1 VTGMIFQK
9 CSSSLL
15 SASLLCLA
23 LFFLLPLCGE
33 PHCAEAITVVLQNGQ
48 WVKLMRSMLGDEGL
62 HGDMHSC
69 AIKEQVFAVY
79 LSK

>member
-1 VTGMIFQK
+1 MTGMIFQK

-23 LFFLLPLCGE
+23 LCFLLPFYGDPCY
-33 PHCAEAITVVLQNGQ
+33 AKAITVVLQNGQ
-48 WVKLMRSMLGDEGL
+48 WVKLMRSVLGDEGL
-62 HGDMHSC
+62 HSDMHSY
-69 AIKEQVFAVY
+69 AIKEQVLAVY